1 MIESSPPLHGY
12 ILLEDGTIFSGKLIG
27 LQKTTFGEICFNT
40 GMTGYQEIFT
50 DPSYKG
56 QIVVLTTPHVG
67 NYGIHQT
74 EKESSKIQIDGIVIK
89 NYSKHYSRDL
99 AYTDLDSYLKSEG
112 KTAIVDVDTRA
123 LVRHIR
129 SKGAMNSSIFSINEN
144 IDEIKLLLKQ
154 QPSMAGRNLTKEV
167 STLLTYETNNALTS
181 NFKIALI
188 DFGVK
193 NNIVHCL
200 TERNAFVKVFP
211 STVSISEIEE
221 FEPDGVLLSNGP
233 GDPAAL
239 NYAVDL
245 TKEILKNQIPI
256 FGICLGHQILAT
268 ALGLKTYK
276 MFNGHRGINH
286 PILNKISGK
295 GEITSQNHGF
305 AVEENNEK
313 SGDVIITH
321 FHLNDNTVAGI
332 KAKNFPAFSVQ
343 YHPESSPGPHDS
355 RYLFDEFIE
364 LIKHNK
370 HEWNSTHTRKTNS

>member
-1 MIESSPPLHGY
+1 MIDKAPLLPGF
-12 ILLEDGTIFSGKLIG
+12 ILLEDGTIFSGNLIG
-27 LQKTTFGEICFNT
+27 AQKVTFGEICFNT

-67 NYGIHQT
+67 NYGIHNS
-74 EKESSKIQIDGIVIK
+74 EKESNQIQIEGVVIK
-89 NYSKHYSRDL
+89 NYSKLYSRNL
-99 AYTDLDSYLKSEG
+99 ADTDLNSYFKSEN

-129 SKGAMNSSIFSINEN
+129 SKGAMNAAIFSNNES
-144 IDEIKLLLKQ
+144 IESIKLRLSE
-154 QPSMAGRNLTKEV
+154 QPSMAGRDLTKEV
-167 STLLTYETNNALTS
+167 STTESYETNNEVTS
-181 NFKIALI
+181 NYKVALI

-193 NNIVHCL
+193 QNIVNCL
-200 TERNAFVKVFP
+200 TERNAFVKIFP
-211 STVSISEIEE
+211 STVSFGEIEE
-221 FEPDGVLLSNGP
+221 FEPDGILLSNGP
-233 GDPAAL
+233 GDPAVL
-239 NYAVDL
+239 QNAVSL
-245 TKEILKNQIPI
+245 TQELLENQIPI

-305 AVEENNEK
+305 AVESDFSNQN
-313 SGDVIITH
+313 DVTITH
-321 FHLNDNTVAGI
+321 LHLNDRTVAGL
-332 KAKNFPAFSVQ
+332 KANNFPAFSVQ

-364 LIKHNK
+364 LIKNTK
-370 HEWNSTHTRKTNS
+370 HEWNSTHTRKTNT